1 MKDIQ
6 KKSAERVQERIGDC
20 EPTNAKAIIWNT
32 FGRNNWRKMHGFPL
46 MRRETGWEDRKLR
59 TSYHNQKRH
68 KEIVKK
74 VLRKQ
79 KCL

>member
-46 MRRETGWEDRKLR
+46 MRGEVGKLERKIHRQYRDRR
-59 TSYHNQKRH
+59 
-68 KEIVKK
+68 
-74 VLRKQ
+74 
-79 KCL
+79 